1 VKHSTGILRS
11 PTGQAVIERTHRVL
25 KDYLTK
31 QKTTEESDPVQC
43 LHKALFT
50 LNYLCLTEG
59 REEPPVVIHHA
70 TVKAGKPQTL
80 PGFHVLYKNPKTGQ
94 WEGP

>member
-1 VKHSTGILRS
+1 IKHVTGIPHS

-25 KDYLTK
+25 KDYLAK
-31 QKTTEESDPVQC
+31 QKTKITDPVQR
-43 LHKALFT
+43 LHMVLFT

-59 REEPPVVIHHA
+59 REEPPVIIHHS
-70 TVKAGKPQTL
+70 TIKVGRPQSLPNFYVK
-80 PGFHVLYKNPKTGQ
+80 YRDSKTGM